1 MSLKEFTLDW
11 RGETLR
17 GELRT
22 YPHIGNPALQLY
34 DEDGLPYATA
44 SVNPAHPLPAGLIAI
59 KDYAENNSLLTAL
72 EEAGIV
78 ERTGQTVP
86 VGYACAHLCRV
97 LI

>member
-1 MSLKEFTLDW
+1 MSPKDFTLDW

-17 GELRT
+17 GTLRA
-22 YPHIGNPALQLY
+22 YPYLGNPVIQLY
-34 DEDGLPYATA
+34 DDEGLPYITA
-44 SVNPAHPLPAGLIAI
+44 SINMPYSLPEGQIVI
-59 KDYAENNSLLTAL
+59 RTSENNSLLIAL
-72 EEAGIV
+72 ETAGIV